1 MIAKVFLLGR
11 PGSGKTTAFQ
21 YIAMQARDK
30 KLKATRFREYTIL
43 QEMFHADRKEFQAAN
58 HGGFDI
64 TDFSILN
71 ESARLL
77 QEQIQEYI
85 RTFDQTDELFFLELA
100 RDNYKQAMRSF
111 SQDFLQDSYFLF
123 IDADVETC
131 IQRIHYRVTHPVG
144 TDGHY
149 VSEAILR
156 SYYSHENKDYMASCF
171 KADYGIQNE
180 VAAIENTGTFA
191 EFEENLRRFAATLFA
206 NELAPITV

>member
-1 MIAKVFLLGR
+1 MTVKVFLLGR

-21 YIAMQARDK
+21 YIAMLAGDK

-43 QEMFHADRKEFQAAN
+43 REMFHAGRREFQAVK

-77 QEQIQEYI
+77 QEEIQEYI
-85 RTFDQTDELFFLELA
+85 RTSGHTDELLFLELA
-100 RDNYKQAMRSF
+100 RDEYKQAMLCF
-111 SQDFLQDSYFLF
+111 SQDFLQDAYFLF

-131 IQRIHYRVTHPVG
+131 IQRIHYRVTHPAG

-156 SYYSHENKDYMASCF
+156 SYYSHENKDYMTSCF

-180 VAAIENTGTFA
+180 VAVIENTGTFA
-191 EFEENLRRFAATLFA
+191 EFQVRLQSFATALFA
-206 NELAPITV
+206 IELAVVTV